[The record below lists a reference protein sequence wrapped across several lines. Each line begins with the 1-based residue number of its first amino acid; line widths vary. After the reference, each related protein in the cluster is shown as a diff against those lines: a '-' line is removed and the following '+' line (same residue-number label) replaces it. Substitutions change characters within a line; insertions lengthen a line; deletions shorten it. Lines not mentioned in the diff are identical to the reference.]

1 MAEMEKD
8 DEEEKAK
15 DEKPKD
21 EEVQEEEEPD
31 VSAFRPGDSVI
42 TIRRRMQKARKE
54 QMEQAA
60 MERRSRTPSPM
71 GRHKLRSFASSGGRP
86 DLEDAAIEAFEAAA
100 ARRVEVADS
109 KQRPRKVE
117 RFHQDLIRK
126 EVWRQKF
133 DYIFKQMQ
141 AGVEIELQKDRKSR
155 RPSILQQKGKEEAE
169 DAEARRQK
177 AVAGLSQS
185 EIMEQELQQ
194 LRRASAPGSP
204 LAIARVAGKLMSLK
218 TETDQSEP
226 ALASSDEE
234 EDWPPSP
241 ACDLP
246 VIAPAP
252 KLPPAGWRRTGPQKP
267 RPAAA
272 PPPPKHSPPPPA
284 AEPTRSG
291 GARRGRAG
299 IGGLLRPS
307 ASLPALRPPAALL
320 GVRDEYYEG
329 DDLFMHEDILHTSN
343 PKLFPLREGHSRPF
357 PMLQLADVSFD
368 EFS

>member
-1 MAEMEKD
+1 MAEMEEKD
-8 DEEEKAK
+8 EEEEKAK

-21 EEVQEEEEPD
+21 EEAPEEEEPD

-71 GRHKLRSFASSGGRP
+71 GRHKLRSFASSGRP

-100 ARRVEVADS
+100 GRRVEVADS

-185 EIMEQELQQ
+185 EMEQELQQ

-218 TETDQSEP
+218 TEPDQSEP

-234 EDWPPSP
+234 EGDRTCTEAAAGRVAQDWPAETAGCGGATPAQAFSP
-241 ACDLP
+241 ATC
-246 VIAPAP
+246 
-252 KLPPAGWRRTGPQKP
+252 RRDHEIR
-267 RPAAA
+267 RPARPRWHWR
-272 PPPPKHSPPPPA
+272 PPPPQRLA
-284 AEPTRSG
+284 AG
-291 GARRGRAG
+291 AAAARRAAGR
-299 IGGLLRPS
+299 P
-307 ASLPALRPPAALL
+307 
-320 GVRDEYYEG
+320 
-329 DDLFMHEDILHTSN
+329 
-343 PKLFPLREGHSRPF
+343 
-357 PMLQLADVSFD
+357 
-368 EFS
+368 